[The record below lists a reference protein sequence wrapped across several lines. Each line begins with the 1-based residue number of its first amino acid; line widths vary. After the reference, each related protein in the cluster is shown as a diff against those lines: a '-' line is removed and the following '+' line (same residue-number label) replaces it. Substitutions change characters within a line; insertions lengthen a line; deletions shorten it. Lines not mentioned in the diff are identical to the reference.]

1 MMRARPLL
9 LSLFALVGAACDD
22 DVVGQL
28 APLIVI
34 SPERLDFGTVELSQE
49 ARLGLVAE
57 NLQVVAG
64 RISSIDVADDCEGCF
79 LVIEAPGPVPA
90 TTKVDYTVRFR
101 AVRLQAATGTIT
113 FTTDDPKAPTIQVLL
128 IGRGSDSRRP
138 DIAVAPERV
147 DFGFV
152 PAGGVGVSS
161 FVVRSTGTNDL
172 LVDRISIDPP
182 TAPFRITTSTP
193 SPERP
198 GVMRPGAQVSVS
210 LRATLPE
217 TETGTV
223 TARILIETNVL
234 EEKNVP
240 GRKGVLAVPLVA
252 KANLPPIARVGEAQT
267 VEPWSRATLD
277 GSGSFD
283 QDDPPDEPLTYRWEI
298 IRRPD
303 GSTTQLERA
312 RTPQPSFWVDLA
324 GRYEIALVVTDAI
337 GLESQNGA
345 VAVVEALPTNAVRI
359 ELIWDHPEADLDLH
373 LVRAGGTF
381 CDCANDVH
389 YRDCGRR
396 PDWFPVTPGAN
407 PRLDVD
413 DRSGFGP
420 ENINIDGEGPERF
433 IPDGRYA
440 ILVHYYSANAGVSTW
455 PTKTAEAT
463 VRVYLYGLLAAELK
477 QPLALDGD
485 LWTAG
490 TLNWPERTITPSQ
503 SVLGAQTC
511 AMF

>member
-1 MMRARPLL
+1 MLDVRATH
-9 LSLFALVGAACDD
+9 AGDVDAAVGRAV
-22 DVVGQL
+22 DVV
-28 APLIVI
+28 
-34 SPERLDFGTVELSQE
+34 TVAQGVDHGGREVE
-49 ARLGLVAE
+49 ACRC
-57 NLQVVAG
+57 G
-64 RISSIDVADDCEGCF
+64 RI
-79 LVIEAPGPVPA
+79 
-90 TTKVDYTVRFR
+90 
-101 AVRLQAATGTIT
+101 
-113 FTTDDPKAPTIQVLL
+113 
-128 IGRGSDSRRP
+128 
-138 DIAVAPERV
+138 
-147 DFGFV
+147 
-152 PAGGVGVSS
+152 
-161 FVVRSTGTNDL
+161 
-172 LVDRISIDPP
+172 
-182 TAPFRITTSTP
+182 
-193 SPERP
+193 
-198 GVMRPGAQVSVS
+198 
-210 LRATLPE
+210 
-217 TETGTV
+217 
-223 TARILIETNVL
+223 
-234 EEKNVP
+234 
-240 GRKGVLAVPLVA
+240 
-252 KANLPPIARVGEAQT
+252 
-267 VEPWSRATLD
+267 
-277 GSGSFD
+277 
-283 QDDPPDEPLTYRWEI
+283 
-298 IRRPD
+298 
-303 GSTTQLERA
+303 
-312 RTPQPSFWVDLA
+312 
-324 GRYEIALVVTDAI
+324 
-337 GLESQNGA
+337 
-345 VAVVEALPTNAVRI
+345 VEALPTNAVRI